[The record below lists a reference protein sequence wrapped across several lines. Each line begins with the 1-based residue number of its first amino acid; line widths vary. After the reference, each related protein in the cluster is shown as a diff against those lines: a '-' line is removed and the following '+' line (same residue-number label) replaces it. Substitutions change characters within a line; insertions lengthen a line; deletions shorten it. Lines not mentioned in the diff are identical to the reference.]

1 MSRRAA
7 AIVALGLAC
16 AASASDGDEVQPVAW
31 DRLPQ
36 PSIGQIPDTV
46 RKATLDARN
55 LPLPQR
61 MKAVSEPLLGLPYLL
76 DPLGEGTGWDPD
88 PLARYDALDC
98 LTFLEEVLA
107 LALAGDPEHAAGLR
121 NALRYGD
128 GPRDYAHRR
137 HFMELQ
143 WLPGNVAAGLIRPIS
158 ADLGQVTTL
167 HKAVSAATWAG
178 WSRRSLFHLADA
190 ELPTGDMTLDV
201 LPIAEALRIVDHI
214 PPGTLVLTVRV
225 DRPSVPI
232 WISHVGFTIPADRPT
247 VRHETK
253 MKPGESRDHDLAWYL
268 AHLRTY
274 RNWPALGVSLYAPL
288 EQGPRRIDASVL

>member
-1 MSRRAA
+1 
-7 AIVALGLAC
+7 
-16 AASASDGDEVQPVAW
+16 
-31 DRLPQ
+31 
-36 PSIGQIPDTV
+36 
-46 RKATLDARN
+46 
-55 LPLPQR
+55 
-61 MKAVSEPLLGLPYLL
+61 
-76 DPLGEGTGWDPD
+76 
-88 PLARYDALDC
+88 
-98 LTFLEEVLA
+98 
-107 LALAGDPEHAAGLR
+107 
-121 NALRYGD
+121 
-128 GPRDYAHRR
+128 
-137 HFMELQ
+137 MELQ